1 VRALASVTFIYETR
15 EDRVLAAL
23 NAGRADAWSCWL
35 TRRVALALLERAMQ
49 FLASTSTLAQ
59 RAPADFRGES
69 IAFEREAAIAKTAG
83 AMSNT
88 PPDVLKANLAKAGL
102 AERLSISQH
111 GDRFRLEVHGQG
123 DEGAAGVLTRA
134 ELQRILEMLKGQVA
148 QAGWLATPGQPQAAP
163 PAAATPAVKP
173 VRH

>member
-1 VRALASVTFIYETR
+1 VRALASVTFIYESR

-35 TRRVALALLERAMQ
+35 TRRVALALLERARE
-49 FLASTSTLAQ
+49 FLASTSALA
-59 RAPADFRGES
+59 RGAPADIRGDF

-83 AMSNT
+83 AMSTT
-88 PPDVLKANLAKAGL
+88 PPDVLKANQAKAEL

-111 GDRFRLEVHGQG
+111 GDRFRLEVQG
-123 DEGAAGVLTRA
+123 LGNEGAAGLLTRV
-134 ELQRILEMLKGQVA
+134 ELQRILAMLHAQVA
-148 QAGWLATPGQPQAAP
+148 RGGWLGAPSKPQAAP
-163 PAAATPAVKP
+163 APAAPDAKP

>member
-1 VRALASVTFIYETR
+1 VRALATVTFIYESR
-15 EDRVLAAL
+15 QDRVLAAL

-35 TRRVALALLERAMQ
+35 TRRVALALLERARE
-49 FLASTSTLAQ
+49 FLASTSALARQ
-59 RAPADFRGES
+59 APADFRS
-69 IAFEREAAIAKTAG
+69 DFIAFEREAAIAKTAG

-88 PPDVLKANLAKAGL
+88 PPDVLKTNLANADL

-123 DEGAAGVLTRA
+123 DEGAAGLLTRA
-134 ELQRILEMLKGQVA
+134 ELQRILEMLHAQVA
-148 QAGWLATPGQPQAAP
+148 KAGWLGVPSKPQTAPAP
-163 PAAATPAVKP
+163 PAPDVKP